1 MNSCR
6 ESDASPHE
14 SSAPGTSS
22 HLREPHAMLNIL
34 VIDDSAVVRQ
44 VMIAILGSTMHV
56 TTASDATTAMAVI
69 ETLNPD
75 VVVLDLEMRSLD
87 ALAFLRTLMEE
98 RPLPVV
104 VCSSFIDSSIE
115 LTMRALQLGAVDVVL
130 KLKERVGEQLGD
142 SALAMVQ
149 TVRAASAARVGR
161 PRWRAAVDE
170 QPPRRSPGPAPA
182 TRVIAVGS
190 STGGTEPL
198 EQILDAMTPDSPPMV
213 IVHHMP
219 ERFTAAF
226 ARYLNET
233 SSMVVREAVAGDILR
248 PGLALISPGDRH
260 MTLVRHGRRAIA
272 VALHHGALVNR
283 HRPSIDLLFS
293 SAARMLGGAATGVLL
308 SGMGPDGA
316 QGLLE
321 MKTAGA
327 LTIAQDEA
335 SSIVFG
341 MAKDAIDIGAATS
354 VLPADG
360 IASALLHPRAG

>member
-1 MNSCR
+1 MSSNCHSETCA
-6 ESDASPHE
+6 DGTASAH
-14 SSAPGTSS
+14 SHAAPG
-22 HLREPHAMLNIL
+22 MLNIL

-87 ALAFLRTLMEE
+87 ALAFLRKLMEE
-98 RPLPVV
+98 HPLPVV

-115 LTMRALQLGAVDVVL
+115 LSMRALQLGAVDVVL

-142 SALAMVQ
+142 SALALVQ
-149 TVRAASAARVGR
+149 TVRAAAAARVGSA
-161 PRWRAAVDE
+161 RWRAVIED
-170 QPPRRSPGPAPA
+170 PPERLSPAPRQPFRA
-182 TRVIAVGS
+182 IAVGS
-190 STGGTEPL
+190 STGGTEAL
-198 EQILDAMTPDSPPMV
+198 EQILDSMTPESPPMV
-213 IVHHMP
+213 IVQQMP
-219 ERFTAAF
+219 ERFTAAL

-233 SSMVVREAVAGDILR
+233 SPMVVREAVAGDILR
-248 PGLALISPGDRH
+248 PGLALIAPGDRH
-260 MTLVRHGRRAIA
+260 MTLVRHGRRAVA

-283 HRPSIDLLFS
+283 HRPSIDVLFS
-293 SAARMLGGAATGVLL
+293 SAARTLGGAAAGVLL
-308 SGMGPDGA
+308 SGMGPDGV

-341 MAKDAIDIGAATS
+341 MARAAIDMGAAAS

-360 IASALLHPRAG
+360 IAAALLRTARGDNE